1 MTIQE
6 CYASFGGDFNDVQSR
21 LLTEERIA
29 KVSVRFLDDPTMKL
43 LEDSIAS
50 KNYEEAFRAAHT
62 LKGVTQN
69 LSFTPLYQ
77 IIFDMTETLRPGN
90 NGDMNLAAEQL
101 KIVKEK
107 YKTITAAISEFKA
120 QL

>member
-1 MTIQE
+1 
-6 CYASFGGDFNDVQSR
+6 
-21 LLTEERIA
+21 
-29 KVSVRFLDDPTMKL
+29 
-43 LEDSIAS
+43 
-50 KNYEEAFRAAHT
+50 
-62 LKGVTQN
+62 
-69 LSFTPLYQ
+69 
-77 IIFDMTETLRPGN
+77 MTETLRPGN